1 MKKWLTLLSGLLVA
15 LSLFVTSGNSVK
27 AATTDCGCDVS
38 PVFGAEK
45 NKIVA
50 VLISSREFKDAK
62 HSLKNEG
69 YLWKGVNK
77 IEVIVNHSK
86 GDAIM
91 IGVPFY
97 NQDGSIEMAVFI
109 NGHFAGHNP
118 LNEE

>member
-1 MKKWLTLLSGLLVA
+1 MKKWLTVLGGLLVA

-27 AATTDCGCDVS
+27 AATNDCGCVVS
-38 PVFGAEK
+38 SVTGAEK
-45 NKIVA
+45 NKMVA
-50 VLISSREFKDAK
+50 DLISSQEFKDAK

-77 IEVIVNHSK
+77 FEVIVNHSE

-97 NQDGSIEMAVFI
+97 TQEGSIEMAVFI